1 MINRTSVIHHTTPHH
16 IQSLGPSTGQTVHSP
31 SNETTAVTRQFPSQ
45 GTQSKPQKP
54 RPLTCAGTQV
64 GTGRDWRVRT
74 PSADCS
80 ELGSRQRRHQP
91 HYLSSTISPA
101 AAMQRLGASTL
112 YRPSP
117 LLGYAKTEDYLRAKM
132 EYLHQ
137 QLQRTPLKHV
147 PPASA
152 TTDRSS
158 WFIY

>member
-1 MINRTSVIHHTTPHH
+1 MNRASVIHQITPHPKSRP
-16 IQSLGPSTGQTVHSP
+16 IKGPNSTLTVKQTHSGDT
-31 SNETTAVTRQFPSQ
+31 SA
-45 GTQSKPQKP
+45 QSKPQKP

-64 GTGRDWRVRT
+64 GTRRDRRVRT

-117 LLGYAKTEDYLRAKM
+117 LLGYGKPEAYLRAKM

-137 QLQRTPLKHV
+137 
-147 PPASA
+147 
-152 TTDRSS
+152 
-158 WFIY
+158 